1 MVSLLNFECATKP
14 MLVISFSICHLS
26 LSLSFR
32 RARSHAC
39 SLNLLHRYFQLW
51 VIKQKFQRTSLQ
63 LFDTFNKYACDDVSA
78 DFKAFQHLSVHVLFQ
93 GRAICGL
100 LVFMLVVFVAVIFN
114 CLKPNIRSK
123 LSIKT
128 FSFDA
133 LKYVYSIIHTQNTAP
148 GPIETNEMNFFLLFS
163 NMANW
168 WLLLLK
174 YASVQNMCVCVC
186 LLFFYTLRMNIV

>member
-1 MVSLLNFECATKP
+1 MHTQSMVSLLNFECATKP
-14 MLVISFSICHLS
+14 MLVIAFSICHLT
-26 LSLSFR
+26 LSLYSAHSF
-32 RARSHAC
+32 ARSHAC

-78 DFKAFQHLSVHVLFQ
+78 DFKTFQHLSVHVLFQ

-133 LKYVYSIIHTQNTAP
+133 LKYVYSIIRHRTRPQ
-148 GPIETNEMNFFLLFS
+148 G
-163 NMANW
+163 
-168 WLLLLK
+168 
-174 YASVQNMCVCVC
+174 
-186 LLFFYTLRMNIV
+186 R